1 MAKMKAGAIRVE
13 GLRELN
19 KSLRDLGPEARAELK
34 AASQKVA
41 ELVAA
46 DARAAAMSLGGVAA
60 KVAPS
65 LSARSSVGGSAGV
78 AFGGP
83 RFPMAGGAEFGAG
96 RERMRDRTTGQYVG
110 YRQFQDWKGNGPG
123 AGYFLYPTIRRD
135 ADRIVTEFTTALEDL
150 VQRVG
155 LA

>member
-1 MAKMKAGAIRVE
+1 MAMKAGAVRVE

-19 KSLRDLGPEARAELK
+19 KALKDIGPEARAELK
-34 AASQKVA
+34 SAAQKVA
-41 ELVAA
+41 NLVAA
-46 DARAAAMSLGGVAA
+46 DAKAAASSLGGVAA

-65 LSARSSVGGSAGV
+65 ISPRAGIGGTAGV
-78 AFGGP
+78 AFGGA

-96 RERMRDRTTGQYVG
+96 HDRMRNRKSGQYVG
-110 YRQFQDWKGNGPG
+110 YNQFPQWRGNGSG

-135 ADRIVTEFTTALEDL
+135 ADRIITEFTTALDE
-150 VQRVG
+150 VVKKVG